1 MGRNTRTRRAR
12 WRRIWALIRT
22 PAYTDLATASEREFD
37 RDRVD
42 EWLALMA
49 RAIDERDHERR
60 IGNAL
65 GLWHEYQP
73 AGLLCVCGKHADH
86 SSHNPPLR
94 AVS

>member
-42 EWLALMA
+42 EWLQLIA
-49 RAIDERDHERR
+49 RQTAAAERKSRS
-60 IGNAL
+60 L
-65 GLWHEYQP
+65 
-73 AGLLCVCGKHADH
+73 
-86 SSHNPPLR
+86 S
-94 AVS
+94 